1 MNTLCS
7 PSIYIPDLRIRLL
20 ECKSREDGEALRGIA
35 QIADTLRNHERGRAH
50 RRRAVDVAVD
60 DRRRRVQRLG
70 ADVAKG
76 GLDH

>member
-7 PSIYIPDLRIRLL
+7 ASIYILDLRVQLT
-20 ECKSREDGEALRGIA
+20 ECNSREDGEALRGIA
-35 QIADTLRNHERGRAH
+35 LIADTLRNHERGRA
-50 RRRAVDVAVD
+50 RRRQAVDVAVD
-60 DRRRRVQRLG
+60 DCRRRVQRLG